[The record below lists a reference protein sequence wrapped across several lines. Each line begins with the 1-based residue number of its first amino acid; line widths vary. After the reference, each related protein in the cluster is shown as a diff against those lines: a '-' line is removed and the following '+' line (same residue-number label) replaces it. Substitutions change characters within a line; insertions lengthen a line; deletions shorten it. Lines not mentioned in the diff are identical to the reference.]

1 MEACMEHDLSWRRRL
16 VSAFDPFRE
25 LSLDECATLY
35 VHREGQPSRLVVE
48 ALEEGE
54 AERTRIALVG
64 ARGSGK
70 STELRR
76 VMRTLTEDGSALV
89 PILVDISAGLPDK
102 ATTVAWLPLVAA
114 AVRAAREDWNG
125 LAPKGDPLLTALE
138 AIGIG
143 AELLAPLMDLVRI
156 AGPWFGPKGQ
166 AAAAGAAA
174 VVELGEACGKAA
186 RAALEHP
193 TSRTELDDLVEAM
206 RGELVALHKA
216 AGRAPVL
223 LLDGLDKRVSTD
235 SVFDAL
241 SDAALLYGLP
251 AAIVI
256 SGPMALRLDGRFAS
270 FLMPGSFRPMTLHNL
285 PVVDR
290 EGRPKE
296 AGIAV
301 LRELYRLR
309 WEAAGLGPELLPVEL
324 VDEAA
329 RWSSGVAREFLAL
342 VKESVREAVRKSRD
356 RVRPEDLALAVRERR
371 HTMEITLDTSRWDVL
386 ADVLAHQERPHHEL
400 DDLLYTNAVAC
411 YQNDSVWYRPN
422 ELLVPYL
429 QDRRRV
435 EPS

>member
-1 MEACMEHDLSWRRRL
+1 MDHDLNWRRRL

-25 LSLDECATLY
+25 LSLEECDSLY
-35 VHREGQPSRLVVE
+35 VQRDGQPSLQVIE

-54 AERTRIALVG
+54 PERTRIALVG

-76 VMRTLTEDGSALV
+76 MMRVLTKEGSALV

-114 AVRAAREDWNG
+114 AVRAAREDWKG
-125 LAPKGDPLLTALE
+125 VAPEGDPLLAALD
-138 AIGIG
+138 AIGVG
-143 AELLAPLMDLVRI
+143 VELLTPLMELVRT

-166 AAAAGAAA
+166 AVA
-174 VVELGEACGKAA
+174 VVGSAIVELGEACGRAA
-186 RAALEHP
+186 RAAHEHGASR
-193 TSRTELDDLVEAM
+193 TQLDQLVEAIRTELVS
-206 RGELVALHKA
+206 LHSA

-235 SVFDAL
+235 AVFDAL

-270 FLMPGSFRPMTLHNL
+270 FLMPGSFRPVTLHNL

-290 EGRPKE
+290 AGQPKE

-301 LRELYRLR
+301 LRKLYALR
-309 WEAAGLGPELLPVEL
+309 WRDADLGPEVMTSSL
-324 VDEAA
+324 VGDAA
-329 RWSSGVAREFLAL
+329 RWSSGVAREFLDL
-342 VKESVREAVRKSRD
+342 VKETVREAVRQGRTQAL
-356 RVRPEDLALAVRERR
+356 PEDLTRAVRERR
-371 HTMEITLDTSRWDVL
+371 HTVEITLDSNRWDVL
-386 ADVLAHQERPHHEL
+386 AGVLANQERPDQEL
-400 DDLLYTNAVAC
+400 DDLLYTNAVVC

-429 QDRRRV
+429 KERRRV
-435 EPS
+435 DSP